1 MRETKLKISSLL
13 IVRIAEVDALVRMLY
28 NIDDLG
34 EELQGILDK
43 MDSDGDGEVSLDELI
58 NYNHKFPDLLK
69 PAFRAQ
75 EKMQKKVIGKGC
87 ESMHQLSRKPPS
99 HVAIL
104 TCNIF

>member
-1 MRETKLKISSLL
+1 
-13 IVRIAEVDALVRMLY
+13 MLY

-75 EKMQKKVIGKGC
+75 EKMQKKVIGNRC
-87 ESMHQLSRKPPS
+87 ESVNQLSSQPS
-99 HVAIL
+99 NHIVN
-104 TCNIF
+104 TCNIL